1 MMLSSFFVQYSKYCW
16 SAAAEVPS
24 DAVAWF
30 ELLFGGPRYTYDR
43 SVFNIRRVNSIR
55 GAGGHIED
63 SGAE

>member
-43 SVFNIRRVNSIR
+43 SVFILE
-55 GAGGHIED
+55 G
-63 SGAE
+63 